1 METQAEGPDTEPES
15 FLTEYQRG
23 MRAAALGAALG
34 VLLALLGR
42 RR

>member
-1 METQAEGPDTEPES
+1 MDRPPEAPATAHT

-23 MRAAALGAALG
+23 ARAAILGAALG
-34 VLLALLGR
+34 VVLALLGR